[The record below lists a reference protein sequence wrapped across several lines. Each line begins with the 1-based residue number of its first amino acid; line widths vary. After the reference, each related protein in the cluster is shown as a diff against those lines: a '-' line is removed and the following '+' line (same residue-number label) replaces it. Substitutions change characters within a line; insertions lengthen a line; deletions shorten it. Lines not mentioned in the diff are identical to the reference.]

1 MSKRETQLYPEI
13 ETWLKGYLQAK
24 YPNYQIE
31 TTYESSRLSL
41 ETVLRKFRINPT
53 LAIGLN
59 IKIDVMG
66 ILRQNGEYELVFIE
80 VKDDELTLKDLGQ
93 LWGYSQLMNPI
104 ESFLVSSRGIGR
116 LSKLFNVLKRE
127 DLLKYGVGGN
137 KYMRIAKWDD
147 NRKSIDYQTLIP
159 KI

>member
-1 MSKRETQLYPEI
+1 MSKQEARLYPEI

-24 YPNYQIE
+24 YPDYQVE
-31 TTYESSRLSL
+31 TTHESSSLNL
-41 ETVLRKFRINPT
+41 ETVLRKFEIDPT

-59 IKIDVMG
+59 IKIDVLG
-66 ILRQNGEYELVFIE
+66 ILRQNGEHELVFIE

-93 LWGYSQLMNPI
+93 LWGYSQLMDPI
-104 ESFLVSSRGIGR
+104 ESFLVSSKGIGK

-127 DLLKYGVGGN
+127 DLLEYGVGGN
-137 KYMRIAKWDD
+137 KYMRVAKWDN